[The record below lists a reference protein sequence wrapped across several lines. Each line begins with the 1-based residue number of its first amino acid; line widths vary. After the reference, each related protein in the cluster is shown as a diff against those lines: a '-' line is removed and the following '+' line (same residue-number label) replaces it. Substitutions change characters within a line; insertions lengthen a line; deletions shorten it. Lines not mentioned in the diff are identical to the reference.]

1 MNIQTSR
8 DSGKAYA
15 TKRTTEA
22 VTRSLKAS
30 TSARE
35 PEVVLTGWG
44 SGRSGSLPAG
54 SRRTTEAM
62 SVVGSVL
69 NSKNLK
75 TFLCRLQPFF
85 VMHQNIFF
93 WPLGYKCV

>member
-15 TKRTTEA
+15 TERTTEA
-22 VTRSLKAS
+22 VTRSLEDS
-30 TSARE
+30 TSSRE

-44 SGRSGSLPAG
+44 SGRTGSLPAG

-75 TFLCRLQPFF
+75 TF
-85 VMHQNIFF
+85 
-93 WPLGYKCV
+93 CVDFGHFLSCTRTSFSGP